1 MIDLDMLMDMH
12 ITQDLMG
19 RNRAAASFI
28 AVMKGHFQN
37 NDLQI
42 EDVEYEDLV
51 PDPDDGPFPV
61 LELVSPSIN
70 HRHG

>member
-28 AVMKGHFQN
+28 VVMKDHFQN

-42 EDVEYEDLV
+42 EDVEYEELV
-51 PDPDDGPFPV
+51 PDADDSPAMV

-70 HRHG
+70 H